1 MTTRTV
7 LVTGRGGAGATTAA
21 AATAV
26 HAARH
31 GLRTLL
37 LAAHDPHRTLDTL
50 LGVRLG
56 EAPAPAGDGG
66 LGPQAARIDEERSF
80 QEEARQLADRVRP
93 AFDLLGVDPLDPEE
107 LTALPGTRH
116 LVLLRALGEHTASGR
131 WDLVVVDAP
140 PVPELV
146 AALALP
152 ERLERYLARLLPEQ
166 RQAARALR
174 PVLAALAGVP
184 MPADR
189 LFEAR
194 AWAAGRLAAARAV
207 VEAPETSVRLV
218 VDAGAHT
225 LPEVRRARAGLAL
238 YGHHPDAVVASRTLP
253 PTAAGSA
260 DPWLAALAGE
270 ERDRL
275 AALAAEFAGA
285 APLLSAPHLGRA
297 PEGPD
302 DLAELG
308 AGLHGDSA
316 GPGPAPR
323 APWTVED
330 RLAEEGLLVWRL
342 PLPGA
347 ERADLELVR
356 RGDELVVGTGA
367 YRRIVRL
374 PSALRRCTVSGAG
387 LRDGL
392 LSVRFTPDP
401 GLWPRG

>member
-7 LVTGRGGAGATTAA
+7 LVTGRGGSGTTTVA

-26 HAARH
+26 HSAHR

-37 LAAHDPHRTLDTL
+37 LSARDPHRTLDTL

-56 EAPAPAGDGG
+56 SAPAPVGDGG
-66 LGPQAARIDEERSF
+66 EPPYALRIDEERAF
-80 QEEARQLADRVRP
+80 QEEAQRLSGRVKP

-116 LVLLRALGEHTASGR
+116 LVLLRALCEHTASGD
-131 WDLVVVDAP
+131 WDLLVVDGP

-152 ERLERYLARLLPEQ
+152 ERLDRYLARLLPEQ

-184 MPADR
+184 MPSDW

-194 AWAAGRLAAARAV
+194 SWAAARLA
-207 VEAPETSVRLV
+207 EARSVASAPQTSVRLV
-218 VDAGAHT
+218 VDADAHT
-225 LPEVRRARAGLAL
+225 LSEVRQARAGLAL
-238 YGHHPDAVVASRTLP
+238 FEHRLDAVVASRTLP
-253 PTAAGSA
+253 DSAAGSA
-260 DPWLAALAGE
+260 DPWLAARAADSGA
-270 ERDRL
+270 RL
-275 AALAAEFAGA
+275 AALATEFRSA
-285 APLLSAPHLGRA
+285 APLLTAPHLGRS
-297 PEGPD
+297 PEGPA

-308 AGLHGDSA
+308 AEIYGAD
-316 GPGPAPR
+316 PGPQPQPGT
-323 APWTVED
+323 PWTVDD
-330 RLAEEGLLVWRL
+330 RLADDGTLVWRL

-347 ERADLELVR
+347 ERSDLDLVR
-356 RGDELVVGTGA
+356 RGDELIVGTGA

-387 LRDGL
+387 LRGGL
-392 LSVRFTPDP
+392 LSVRFAPDA

>member
-7 LVTGRGGAGATTAA
+7 LVTGRGGSGATTVA

-26 HAARH
+26 HSARR

-37 LAAHDPHRTLDTL
+37 LAAHDPHRTLDAL
-50 LGVRLG
+50 LGVRLSG
-56 EAPAPAGDGG
+56 APAPVGDGG
-66 LGPQAARIDEERSF
+66 APPHALRIDEEQAF
-80 QEEARQLADRVRP
+80 QDEALQLSGRIKP

-116 LVLLRALGEHTASGR
+116 LVLLRALCEHTASGA
-131 WDLVVVDAP
+131 WDLVVVDGP

-152 ERLERYLARLLPEQ
+152 ERLDRYLGRLLPEQ

-184 MPADR
+184 MPSDW

-194 AWAAGRLAAARAV
+194 SWAADRLAEARRV
-207 VEAPETSVRLV
+207 VEAPQTSVRLV
-218 VDAGAHT
+218 MDADGHS
-225 LPEVRRARAGLAL
+225 LPEVRQARAGLAL
-238 YGHHPDAVVASRTLP
+238 FEHRLDAVVASRALP
-253 PTAAGSA
+253 APAAGSA
-260 DPWLAALAGE
+260 DPWLAALAAEG
-270 ERDRL
+270 RARL
-275 AALAAEFAGA
+275 AALAAEFDRS
-285 APLLSAPHLGRA
+285 APLLTAPHLGRP
-297 PEGPD
+297 PEGPA

-308 AGLHGDSA
+308 AELYGGAPDPEPGAGDA
-316 GPGPAPR
+316 
-323 APWTVED
+323 WTVED
-330 RLAEEGLLVWRL
+330 RLARDGILVWRL

-347 ERADLELVR
+347 ERADLDLVR
-356 RGDELVVGTGA
+356 RGDELIVGIGA

-387 LRDGL
+387 LRAGV
-392 LSVRFTPDP
+392 LSVRFTPDAD
-401 GLWPRG
+401 LWPRG